1 MPDRGGDVVLVEIAA
16 VETAGRSML
25 ADQQR
30 IRFDL
35 TRDQSGKGDEM
46 KTYFAFA
53 MLAGFLAAMP
63 ARAENPYPANL
74 GGPGTTLGMASEFNQ
89 LVALLSDGALRDI
102 MCRLS
107 GARFTPGN
115 LSSVLGMP
123 EGQVLRRINTLRNW
137 GLVRMVRLDSATTIV
152 EPNPGGG
159 GQTMRRWANRYC
171 SAGDSC
177 GTPVT
182 SADSQRKPVANP
194 DRQGN
199 ERKETAVVSGGGTWL
214 FGGDSA
220 PRGKEKPTKGTV
232 KWYDAT
238 KGFGFIEVGGS
249 SDDVYVNKEAVE
261 RSGLDGL
268 GEGLKVIFDMVPG
281 RGGKMAAANLAIDD
295 SQGPDSG
302 MPNSQGNERKETAVV
317 SGGDTWLFG
326 EESDLTRNDKPSA
339 GTVADTFV
347 TNSSFSELGL
357 ADPILRALNTR
368 NHISPTLIQ
377 AQAIPKLLAG
387 ADVLGIAQ
395 TGTGKTAAFAL
406 PILHQLSRTLA
417 SNIPGRPRALIL
429 APTRELALQIGAEFR
444 AYGEYLRLRHTVIYG
459 GVSQTPQVKALSRG
473 IDIVIAT
480 PGRLLDLMNQG
491 RIRLGAVQ
499 FFVLDEADRMLDMGF
514 VPDVR
519 KIVSALPKS
528 RQSLMF
534 SATMPGEIAHL
545 SGDILA
551 DPIRVEVTP
560 QATPVERLKQSV
572 YHVSARGKDALLAKI
587 LDDPAL
593 SRVLVFARTKLGVNH
608 VAEWLGKRGIP
619 TEFLHG
625 DKSQAARQ
633 RALERFRTGHVR
645 VLVATDV
652 AARGIDVE
660 GITHVINYELPHE
673 PGNYVHRIGRTA
685 RAGAGGE
692 AISFCAPYERDYL
705 RDIEHLIRSRVRV
718 IGEDPALAPRRYW
731 NVTPLRES

>member
-1 MPDRGGDVVLVEIAA
+1 
-16 VETAGRSML
+16 
-25 ADQQR
+25 
-30 IRFDL
+30 
-35 TRDQSGKGDEM
+35 M
-46 KTYFAFA
+46 KTYFA

-194 DRQGN
+194 DRQG
-199 ERKETAVVSGGGTWL
+199 EGRKEIAVSGGGGTL
-214 FGGDSA
+214 HFGGESA
-220 PRGKEKPTKGTV
+220 VGEKKKAVSGTV
-232 KWYDAT
+232 IWFSLD
-238 KGFGFIEVGGS
+238 KGYGFIKPEDGS
-249 SDDVYVNKEAVE
+249 KDVFVHLDAVE
-261 RSGLDGL
+261 RAGLADL
-268 GEGLKVIFDMVPG
+268 REGQKVTFKLVPG
-281 RGGKMAAANLAIDD
+281 RGGKMAADNLAIAD
-295 SQGPDSG
+295 SHGPDSR
-302 MPNSQGNERKETAVV
+302 MPNSQRNERKETAV
-317 SGGDTWLFG
+317 SRGGGTWPFGAESALKGNGKPTGGTAEDTS
-326 EESDLTRNDKPSA
+326 E
-339 GTVADTFV
+339 
-347 TNSSFSELGL
+347 TNSGFSKLGL
-357 ADPILRALNTR
+357 DVQIQRALMTR
-368 NHISPTLIQ
+368 NHIIPTPIQ
-377 AQAIPKLLAG
+377 AHAIPKLLAG
-387 ADVLGIAQ
+387 RDVLGIAQ
-395 TGTGKTAAFAL
+395 SGTGKTAAFAL
-406 PILHQLSRTLA
+406 PILHQLSQTRG
-417 SNIPGRPRALIL
+417 SKIPGRPRALIL
-429 APTRELALQIGAEFR
+429 APTRELAIQIGDEFR
-444 AYGEYLRLRHTVIYG
+444 AYGKHLHLRHTVIYG
-459 GVSQTPQVKALSRG
+459 GVSQKPQVKALSRG
-473 IDIVIAT
+473 IDILIAT
-480 PGRLLDLMNQG
+480 PGRLFDLMNQR
-491 RIRLGAVQ
+491 RIGLGAVQ

-514 VPDVR
+514 VRDIR

-560 QATPVERLKQSV
+560 QATPVERIEQSV
-572 YHVSARGKDALLAKI
+572 YHVSARGKGTLLSSI

-593 SRVLVFARTKLGVNH
+593 SRVIVFARTKHRVRH
-608 VAEWLGKRGIP
+608 IAETLGKRGIR
-619 TEFLHG
+619 TEAIHG
-625 DKSQAARQ
+625 DKSQVARQ
-633 RALERFRTGHVR
+633 RALERFRDGAVR

-652 AARGIDVE
+652 AARGIDVD
-660 GITHVINYELPHE
+660 GITHVINYELPNE
-673 PGNYVHRIGRTA
+673 PESYVHRIGRTA
-685 RAGAGGE
+685 RAGAGGK
-692 AISFCAPYERDYL
+692 AISFCDPSERGYL
-705 RDIEHLIRSRVRV
+705 RDIERLMQRRVPV
-718 IGEDPALAPRRYW
+718 IGEEPAVAPSDGRGKAKKPFRKSWNKRPRRHHRRKQ
-731 NVTPLRES
+731 PSAASARAGRAHHGLRSARP